1 MSYKEEMQKMKKL
14 RKPGSLFRDTCSPV
28 VTMKPLRSS
37 KGPRWLLFFYSV
49 ASKPVSNRMKVWRKL
64 MKTGAVNL
72 KGAAYI
78 LPFNDEHYEF
88 LQWLLAEIT
97 EMKGEAAFITIEK
110 VDSMKD
116 DELTALFDQH
126 RAGDYRPIEKALDD
140 LERKLSSIRKGTT
153 ALNMKGL
160 SDQCHKLLKEFEEV
174 RKIDFFSSK
183 EGEALNGRI
192 KHVQDTLRGL
202 SGKDAK
208 KERPEIITCR
218 STDDYQ
224 GKVWETRKKPFID
237 RMASAWLIRRF
248 IDKAAS
254 FRFIDEK
261 DVEDAAAKGFI
272 TFDVRGGEFTH
283 RGDMCTFEVLVRS
296 FGLKGKVLKK
306 LADIVHDLDMKDEK
320 YKATEA
326 AGLEDILMGIRKTA
340 KDDREALEKG
350 MQVFEMLYAS
360 KS

>member
-1 MSYKEEMQKMKKL
+1 MAKESGKVLVKKS
-14 RKPGSLFRDTCSPV
+14 G
-28 VTMKPLRSS
+28 
-37 KGPRWLLFFYSV
+37 WLLFFYSIP
-49 ASKPVSNRMKVWRKL
+49 SKPVSNRMKVWRKL
-64 MKTGAVNL
+64 TKAGAVNL

-116 DELTALFDQH
+116 DELTALFNQH

-140 LERKLSSIRKGTT
+140 LERKLSSIRKGAK
-153 ALNMKGL
+153 ALNLTGL
-160 SDQCHKLLKEFEEV
+160 SDQFHRLLKEFEEV
-174 RKIDFFSSK
+174 RKVDFFSSK
-183 EGEALNGRI
+183 EGEALNGSI
-192 KHVQDTLRGL
+192 KHVQDTLRSL
-202 SGKDAK
+202 SGMETK
-208 KERPEIITCR
+208 KERPATISYR
-218 STDDYQ
+218 SADDYQ
-224 GKVWETRKKPFID
+224 RKVWVTRRRPFMD

-254 FRFIDEK
+254 FGFIDEK
-261 DVEDAAAKGFI
+261 DVQGAAAKGFI

-296 FGLKGKVLKK
+296 FGLRDKTIRKI
-306 LADIVHDLDMKDEK
+306 AEIVHNLDMKDNK
-320 YKATEA
+320 YKADEA
-326 AGLEDILMGIRKTA
+326 QGLEDILAGIRKTA